1 MSAVKLF
8 GTRTAPISERREQ
21 HDDDEDDDD
30 DGDDDDD
37 DDGDDDDHW
46 TICEFWNILRLT
58 HSPLPRH
65 LYELIKINSRER

>member
-8 GTRTAPISERREQ
+8 GTRTAPISGKREQ
-21 HDDDEDDDD
+21 HDDDDD
-30 DGDDDDD
+30 DGDDD
-37 DDGDDDDHW
+37 DDDDHW
-46 TICEFWNILRLT
+46 TICEFWNILT